1 MARPRKYNINI
12 PGLSCYI
19 DARTKKVYWRY
30 KHPITGKFH
39 GLGTDESAAK
49 EIAIE
54 ANSRLA
60 EAKMNQ
66 LIKAKDEISRK
77 LKKGI
82 TVHTWLDQFLK
93 IQKERMEY
101 GEIKLNTYKQ
111 KIAPVEAF
119 RQACGNQIISEI
131 DVRDIASI
139 VDEYKERGQTRM
151 AQVVRMVLVD
161 VFKEAQHAGE
171 VPPGYNPAQATKLPM
186 NRIKRQRLDFDEWLV
201 IFNEAEKTQ
210 RYLQN
215 AMLLAV
221 ITGQRLG
228 DIAKMRFDDIWD
240 DHLHVIQEKTGSK
253 IAIPLSL
260 YCEKLGCSLRDV
272 IARCRDLIVSP
283 YILHYHH
290 TTSQAKRG
298 GQVSSNAITTLFQ
311 RIRDQTDLKWEDGT
325 PPSFHEQRSL
335 SERLYRD
342 QGIDT
347 RTLLGHKSQAMTD
360 KYHDDRGKNW
370 QVLALK

>member
-1 MARPRKYNINI
+1 MYAWILERAQV
-12 PGLSCYI
+12 LS
-19 DARTKKVYWRY
+19 K
-30 KHPITGKFH
+30 
-39 GLGTDESAAK
+39 L
-49 EIAIE
+49 AILKQKQ
-54 ANSRLA
+54 ANLQ
-60 EAKMNQ
+60 NQ
-66 LIKAKDEISRK
+66 LEKLDDEISRK

-93 IQKERMEY
+93 IQNERMEY

-119 RQACGNQIISEI
+119 RQACGNQVISEI

-161 VFKEAQHAGE
+161 VFKKAQHAGE
-171 VPPGYNPAQATKLPM
+171 VPPGYTTKLPM

-201 IFNEAEKTQ
+201 IFNEAKKTQ
-210 RYLQN
+210 KYLQN

-240 DHLHVIQEKTGSK
+240 DHLHIIQEKTGSK

-260 YCEKLGCSLRDV
+260 NSEKLG
-272 IARCRDLIVSP
+272 
-283 YILHYHH
+283 Y
-290 TTSQAKRG
+290 
-298 GQVSSNAITTLFQ
+298 
-311 RIRDQTDLKWEDGT
+311 
-325 PPSFHEQRSL
+325 
-335 SERLYRD
+335 
-342 QGIDT
+342 
-347 RTLLGHKSQAMTD
+347 
-360 KYHDDRGKNW
+360 
-370 QVLALK
+370 